1 MHEVYLCLD
10 VGGTEIKAAPLDA
23 NGKML
28 SKIQY
33 FPAMA
38 CADRR
43 LCLNTLHIF
52 LHQSVL
58 QTKYQL
64 KLIWHFQD
72 RLTMRTASA
81 CFKDLKSTMHFM
93 AVTCAMLLPL

>member
-38 CADRR
+38 CADKK
-43 LCLNTLHIF
+43 TLLEH
-52 LHQSVL
+52 LQSG
-58 QTKYQL
+58 
-64 KLIWHFQD
+64 
-72 RLTMRTASA
+72 
-81 CFKDLKSTMHFM
+81 
-93 AVTCAMLLPL
+93 

>member
-38 CADRR
+38 CADKK
-43 LCLNTLHIF
+43 TLLEHFAHIF
-52 LHQSVL
+52 ASICPA
-58 QTKYQL
+58 TKYQL

-81 CFKDLKSTMHFM
+81 CFKDLKNTMHFM